1 MAACAFH
8 TSASLQEGD
17 LQEEN
22 AQGEKT
28 QVPVRPPRRG
38 PRYFVCGKVM
48 EREAAASEQR
58 HGAQGPLLTG
68 AGSPCRPEQVTPAPP
83 APGLP
88 PRSSLWT

>member
-28 QVPVRPPRRG
+28 QVPMRPLRRG

-58 HGAQGPLLTG
+58 HGGSG
-68 AGSPCRPEQVTPAPP
+68 APANRGRQPVPP
-83 APGLP
+83 
-88 PRSSLWT
+88 